1 VTNDELWDQEIE
13 NLRGR
18 ANKLIR
24 DIRSAD
30 DVSTSTRLAIV
41 LSDKLNSARK
51 GRFMRIDY
59 LTWKLAYDGT

>member
-1 VTNDELWDQEIE
+1 MTNDELWDQEIE

-30 DVSTSTRLAIV
+30 DVSAVGDLAIR
-41 LSDKLNSARK
+41 LSAKLNAARK
-51 GRFMRIDY
+51 ARFMRLDY
-59 LTWKLAYDGT
+59 LTWKLAYDGA